1 MNDVVQPV
9 TVDPYVTQDSIRF
22 SKLVV
27 DIVQGK
33 DTLYHVMYIGTGKS
47 MRASNSSSCLLVDP
61 AALEP
66 SCEVLTQLS
75 FKMIWVQNCM
85 EVVCLSK
92 LKAGWRT

>member
-33 DTLYHVMYIGTGKS
+33 DTLYHVMYIGTGKNT
-47 MRASNSSSCLLVDP
+47 RGWGLHLLMD
-61 AALEP
+61 LG
-66 SCEVLTQLS
+66 VLG
-75 FKMIWVQNCM
+75 
-85 EVVCLSK
+85 
-92 LKAGWRT
+92 AG